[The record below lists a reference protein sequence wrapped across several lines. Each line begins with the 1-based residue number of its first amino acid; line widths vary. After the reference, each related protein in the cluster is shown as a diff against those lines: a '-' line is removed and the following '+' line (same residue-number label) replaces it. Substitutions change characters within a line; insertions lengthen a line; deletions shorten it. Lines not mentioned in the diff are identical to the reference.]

1 MIKKEGENIKK
12 IIDMHIH
19 SNCSDGELSPK
30 QIIDEAKKNKVS
42 VIAIADHDTVAAYT
56 TSLFDYA
63 KSQGIKL
70 IPAVEMS
77 TKIAKVGFHVLGYN
91 FDLTNKNL
99 LKKLS
104 LLRNSRCD
112 YLNKVANKLL
122 DLGYILN
129 IENLNK
135 IDAVTKAHIALDI
148 ISNEKNNELLLKN
161 FGHIP
166 QKGEFI
172 ETVMND
178 GCPAFVNK
186 ESITPKEA
194 SDLIHNAGGKV
205 VLAHPVAYKYEDNLN
220 VHQILELIKD
230 MNADGIEG
238 NYIYIDKNKNKI
250 NEVKFWNNVSK
261 EVGLISTIG
270 SDFHVANGI
279 YPVIGLINEDINLD
293 EKETSELINWIE
305 KPNKKDI
312 L

>member
-12 IIDMHIH
+12 LIDLHIH

-104 LLRNSRCD
+104 LLRNARCD

-172 ETVMND
+172 ETVMNE

-186 ESITPKEA
+186 ENITPKEA

-205 VLAHPVAYKYEDNLN
+205 VLAHPVAYKYEDNLS
-220 VHQILELIKD
+220 VHEILELIKD
-230 MNADGIEG
+230 INADGIEG
-238 NYIYIDKNKNKI
+238 NYIYIDKNNNKI
-250 NEVKFWNNVSK
+250 NEVKFWNNVAK

-279 YPVIGLINEDINLD
+279 YPVIGLVNEDINLD
-293 EKETSELINWIE
+293 EKEADDLINWLDNH
-305 KPNKKDI
+305 NKKDI
-312 L
+312 F

>member
-1 MIKKEGENIKK
+1 
-12 IIDMHIH
+12 MHIH
-19 SNCSDGELSPK
+19 TICSDGNLSPK

-42 VIAIADHDTVAAYT
+42 VIAIADHDTVEAYT

-70 IPAVEMS
+70 IPAVEIS

-91 FDLTNKNL
+91 FDLMNKNL

-104 LLRNSRCD
+104 LLRNTRRD
-112 YLNKVANKLL
+112 YLNKVAKKLS

-129 IENLNK
+129 IEKLNK

-148 ISNEKNNELLLKN
+148 ISNEKNNKLLLKN

-220 VHQILELIKD
+220 VHEILELFKD

-238 NYIYIDKNKNKI
+238 NYIYIDKNNNKI
-250 NEVKFWNNVSK
+250 NEVKFWNEIAK
-261 EVGLISTIG
+261 EVGLMSTIG
-270 SDFHVANGI
+270 SDFHVDNGI
-279 YPVIGLINEDINLD
+279 YPVIGLVNEDINLD
-293 EKETSELINWIE
+293 EKEANELIDWLE
-305 KPNKKDI
+305 KPEKKDM